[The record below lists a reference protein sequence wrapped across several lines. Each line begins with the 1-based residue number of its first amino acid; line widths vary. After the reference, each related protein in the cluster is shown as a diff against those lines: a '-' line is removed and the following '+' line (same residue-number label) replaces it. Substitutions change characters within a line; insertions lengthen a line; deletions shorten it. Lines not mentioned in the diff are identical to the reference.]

1 MITIYQINTQIGQN
15 AIDAK
20 CKLMFGS
27 EDFTPDMLQYFT
39 PVYEVETDD
48 LEVAFELTNL
58 WNNGHLVRAL
68 PGTRGHSSSVGD
80 IFSKDGRFY
89 MVDDFGFAEL
99 RLFNDEIEQIG
110 IAA

>member
-1 MITIYQINTQIGQN
+1 MITIYQINTQTGQN

-20 CKLMFGS
+20 RKLMFGS
-27 EDFTPDMLQYFT
+27 EDFTPDMLQYFA

-80 IFSKDGRFY
+80 IFSKDGRFF
-89 MVDDFGFAEL
+89 MVDDFGFEEL
-99 RLFNDEIEQIG
+99 RLFNDEIEKIG
-110 IAA
+110 MAA

>member
-15 AIDAK
+15 AIEAK
-20 CKLMFGS
+20 RKLMFGS

-39 PVYEVETDD
+39 PVYEVETND

-68 PGTRGHSSSVGD
+68 PGTRGHSTSVGD
-80 IFSKDGRFY
+80 IFSMGDRFY